1 MRRPAATTAAT
12 LFLVTALPALLLA
25 FAGES
30 AVHWLCYERTA
41 IGDGQWW
48 RLLSGHWLHLSW
60 YHLSFNLGA
69 LLLFTLVFHRL
80 VPPCLWLLTLGT
92 GALAVG
98 GGLYLFSPQV
108 GWYVGLSGILHT
120 LWAVGATRLVQ
131 NGERLI
137 GKLLLAALAVKILW
151 EQLAPPNRDFEQVI
165 GGMVIIDAHLYGAIA
180 GLLLGV
186 AWRVQPR

>member
-1 MRRPAATTAAT
+1 M
-12 LFLVTALPALLLA
+12 ALPALLLA

-30 AVHWLCYERTA
+30 AVHWLRYERTA
-41 IGDGQWW
+41 VADGQWW

-69 LLLFTLVFHRL
+69 LLVFTFVFHRL
-80 VPPCLWLLTLGT
+80 ISLRLWLLTLTT

-98 GGLYLFSPQV
+98 GGLYLFNPQV

-151 EQLAPPNRDFEQVI
+151 EQLAPPDSDFEQLI

-180 GLLLGV
+180 GLLLGA
-186 AWRVQPR
+186 AWWRQPHRLTG